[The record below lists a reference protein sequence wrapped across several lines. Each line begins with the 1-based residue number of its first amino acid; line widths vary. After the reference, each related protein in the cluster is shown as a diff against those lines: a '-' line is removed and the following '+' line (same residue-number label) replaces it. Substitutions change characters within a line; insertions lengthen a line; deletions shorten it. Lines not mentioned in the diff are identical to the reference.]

1 MITPWLRGMVKR
13 LTGDVIVPAKTHE
26 RRDLDTLVDQLEYLR
41 AVSKASQEP
50 EHRGRW
56 AMKAAQTA
64 IGSNLFADS
73 SDYIARTL
81 PGRDRRYY
89 EAFRGET
96 NPEERERIVKV
107 VSPQMADAL
116 MAQWTKQRAMAAR
129 AEGEQVPGFSDSGRL
144 VSEEDIVRGEEAGVA
159 PGDAQRAAEI
169 AQFFSRR
176 GLRLPSADSPVL
188 DEDIDYED
196 LKLKII
202 QWEGLDYHDF
212 NVFDDRANI
221 LWRKPYLDGAV
232 RELTAGE
239 DRSVDQ
245 MESDIEGA
253 IAMSK
258 GGDAQASARMS
269 RHAARIDRSNI
280 TVTVESQPDDE
291 LRKEVRRNPEDYQ

>member
-1 MITPWLRGMVKR
+1 
-13 LTGDVIVPAKTHE
+13 
-26 RRDLDTLVDQLEYLR
+26 
-41 AVSKASQEP
+41 
-50 EHRGRW
+50 
-56 AMKAAQTA
+56 
-64 IGSNLFADS
+64 
-73 SDYIARTL
+73 
-81 PGRDRRYY
+81 
-89 EAFRGET
+89 
-96 NPEERERIVKV
+96 
-107 VSPQMADAL
+107 
-116 MAQWTKQRAMAAR
+116 
-129 AEGEQVPGFSDSGRL
+129 
-144 VSEEDIVRGEEAGVA
+144 VA

-212 NVFDDRANI
+212 NVFDDRAGI

-258 GGDAQASARMS
+258 SGDAQASARMN
-269 RHAARIDRSNI
+269 RHATRVDRSNI
-280 TVTVESQPDDE
+280 TVTVEAQPDDE